1 MACCARAD
9 AKAAEYKGGS
19 QWLIIRI
26 EWLNVD
32 IIPATEC
39 SIFVFSKH
47 GKSQRPKMK
56 AAQRI
61 EQALQQIVCQ
71 PEHDEALIAEYFSPH
86 YQQWVDGK
94 SLDFDGFVQH
104 MAAVKAATSSV
115 CIEIQA
121 IAENGNEVL
130 THHRVSVVKPDAS
143 EAVIDVFARFTL
155 CEGMIVRC
163 QELTYPLSGAEEDR
177 DLGSRR

>member
-1 MACCARAD
+1 
-9 AKAAEYKGGS
+9 
-19 QWLIIRI
+19 
-26 EWLNVD
+26 
-32 IIPATEC
+32 
-39 SIFVFSKH
+39 
-47 GKSQRPKMK
+47 MK

-71 PEHDEALIAEYFSPH
+71 PEHDESRIADYFSPH
-86 YQQWVDGK
+86 YEQWVDGEM
-94 SLDFDGFVQH
+94 LDYAGFVQH
-104 MAAVKAATSSV
+104 MAVVKEATSG
-115 CIEIQA
+115 IHIDIQA

-143 EAVIDVFARFTL
+143 KAVIDVFARFTL

-163 QELTYPLSGAEEDR
+163 QELTWPLSGAEEDR

>member
-1 MACCARAD
+1 
-9 AKAAEYKGGS
+9 
-19 QWLIIRI
+19 
-26 EWLNVD
+26 
-32 IIPATEC
+32 
-39 SIFVFSKH
+39 
-47 GKSQRPKMK
+47 MK

-71 PEHDEALIAEYFSPH
+71 PEHDETLIAEYFSPH

-163 QELTYPLSGAEEDR
+163 QELTYPLLSLINISEPTRRTPRPGFGKPT
-177 DLGSRR
+177 LGQAIPLWCTTRCGSSMRWDGVRPETLKV